1 MIQLIRKPKE
11 KPKIRKCFKS
21 AGYSVK
27 RKLRLSTLTG
37 VAGFLRRIRGT
48 ELVRLWRKGRD
59 VVGWRSTGLRSA
71 LRHIWN
77 KHGRIYNPRSISPHE
92 MSSRTLWE
100 KDWRGR
106 DRVETPELILSELNC
121 DFVQKFIT
129 ALSHSSQCTE
139 SQVYW
144 SGANWHSRCWPLNCD
159 SWCTVSVEL
168 KIKRQ
173 EATTKQIIEGW
184 HNHKHNCLS
193 QYQRNWPT
201 WPEDQQRKK

>member
-1 MIQLIRKPKE
+1 
-11 KPKIRKCFKS
+11 
-21 AGYSVK
+21 
-27 RKLRLSTLTG
+27 
-37 VAGFLRRIRGT
+37 
-48 ELVRLWRKGRD
+48 
-59 VVGWRSTGLRSA
+59 
-71 LRHIWN
+71 
-77 KHGRIYNPRSISPHE
+77 

-121 DFVQKFIT
+121 DFVRKFIT

-184 HNHKHNCLS
+184 HNHKHNNVKNNINATLLNASTRQQLHRFKHCLS
-193 QYQRNWPT
+193 KTTIELILPLTIQMNAIG
-201 WPEDQQRKK
+201 DKKIMTSLPKIRMTPSRVRDGF

>member
-21 AGYSVK
+21 TGYSVK
-27 RKLRLSTLTG
+27 RKLSLPTLTG
-37 VAGFLRRIRGT
+37 VAGFLRRIRST
-48 ELVRLWRKGRD
+48 ELVHLWRKGRD

-71 LRHIWN
+71 LRHICN
-77 KHGRIYNPRSISPHE
+77 KHGRIYSPRSISPHE

-106 DRVETPELILSELNC
+106 DRVKTPELILSELNC

-129 ALSHSSQCTE
+129 ALSHSSHCTE

-144 SGANWHSRCWPLNCD
+144 SGAN
-159 SWCTVSVEL
+159 
-168 KIKRQ
+168 
-173 EATTKQIIEGW
+173 
-184 HNHKHNCLS
+184 
-193 QYQRNWPT
+193 
-201 WPEDQQRKK
+201 